1 MGAIYFLSLR
11 PQQNTAWWPPLCRH
25 CTVVLSMPLLE
36 EHHCLEKLSHF
47 PVILGIHNLLLYI
60 LQRTNLRFYQISV
73 FILGTNFYVLLLLA
87 CIASSQASE
96 NSCRPVVV
104 WGCFPSSPLINHT
117 LLCRPMNAPQREDE
131 LSAGAAWTGFPCSDT
146 TARTAVLLWGGGA
159 VRQVLYS
166 TTGMQT
172 ESSEGEM

>member
-1 MGAIYFLSLR
+1 MTKMGAIYFLSLR

-87 CIASSQASE
+87 CIASSQSVE

-104 WGCFPSSPLINHT
+104 WGCFPSSPLKPHPIVSTNE
-117 LLCRPMNAPQREDE
+117 CARRRMNN
-131 LSAGAAWTGFPCSDT
+131 
-146 TARTAVLLWGGGA
+146 
-159 VRQVLYS
+159 
-166 TTGMQT
+166 TTG
-172 ESSEGEM
+172 

>member
-1 MGAIYFLSLR
+1 MTKMGAIYFLSLR

-87 CIASSQASE
+87 CIASSQSME
-96 NSCRPVVV
+96 NSCVVLSLC
-104 WGCFPSSPLINHT
+104 GAAFHLHPLNHT
-117 LLCRPMNAPQREDE
+117 LLCRPMNARD
-131 LSAGAAWTGFPCSDT
+131 G
-146 TARTAVLLWGGGA
+146 
-159 VRQVLYS
+159 
-166 TTGMQT
+166 
-172 ESSEGEM
+172 